1 LRSGWVRPT
10 EHLTSRV
17 PITTLHLHLGQATIE
32 VPEANFDLETSLTKR
47 LKHVTEVKQELWKKW
62 MAQVFQ
68 GQLLAK
74 KWRKT
79 HREIQVDSVLVKR
92 DSMNGGEE
100 IQDFNI

>member
-1 LRSGWVRPT
+1 M
-10 EHLTSRV
+10 
-17 PITTLHLHLGQATIE
+17 E
-32 VPEANFDLETSLTKR
+32 VPEANFDLKSSLTKR
-47 LKHVTEVKQELWKKW
+47 LKYVTEVKQELWKKW

-68 GQLLAK
+68 GQSLAK